1 MMLIS
6 VYIYIYIIIICL
18 SKIFEV
24 RIIGNNLNIEEEKKD
39 EINKGRK
46 EDIQTDRQKID
57 TGRTYREV

>member
-6 VYIYIYIIIICL
+6 VYIIIICL
-18 SKIFEV
+18 SKIFKV

-39 EINKGRK
+39 ERKKGRK

-57 TGRTYREV
+57 TDRTYREV

>member
-1 MMLIS
+1 M
-6 VYIYIYIIIICL
+6 YIYIYIVIICL
-18 SKIFEV
+18 SKIFKV

-46 EDIQTDRQKID
+46 EGIPTDRQKKD

>member
-1 MMLIS
+1 M
-6 VYIYIYIIIICL
+6 YIYIIIICL

>member
-6 VYIYIYIIIICL
+6 VYIIIICL
-18 SKIFEV
+18 NKIFKV

-39 EINKGRK
+39 ERKKGRK

-57 TGRTYREV
+57 TDRTYREV

>member
-6 VYIYIYIIIICL
+6 VYIYIIIICL